1 MAQRR
6 GRATRVSETIAKRIQ
21 RQISSGRLGAGAKLP
36 AEREMA
42 RIHKTSR
49 VSVREAYRSLEE
61 LGILDIRRGADGGA
75 FISKMDHGAVQ
86 RSLSM
91 VLRLGRVSH
100 SELTEARLLI
110 EPPIARLA
118 ARRATAEDV
127 AKLKQVTERQE
138 GALAKRGNYR
148 PSNMLFHRTLAEC
161 AHNLM
166 LSTLMNSL
174 ADLMLE
180 EIVDRVAVPRPVQ
193 EDVCHFHRL
202 IYEAVERH
210 DEETAHRRMLEHVGQ
225 IQEALGESLVRQL
238 AAPSTPADGNGHPA
252 SPATPAA
259 PARTRAAKRPAGR
272 APARR
277 AARPTV

>member
-42 RIHKTSR
+42 RIYKTSR

-61 LGILDIRRGADGGA
+61 LGLLNIRRGADGGA
-75 FISKMDHGAVQ
+75 FINKMDHGAVQ

-91 VLRLGRVSH
+91 VLRLGRMTH
-100 SELTEARLLI
+100 SELTEARLII

-118 ARRATAEDV
+118 ARRASPEDIE
-127 AKLKQVTERQE
+127 KLRVVTDRQE
-138 GALAKRGNYR
+138 AALAKRGNYR
-148 PSNMLFHRTLAEC
+148 PTNMLFHRTLGEC
-161 AHNLM
+161 AHNLPLM
-166 LSTLMNSL
+166 TLMNSL

-180 EIVDRVAVPRPVQ
+180 EIVDKVAVPRPVQ

-202 IYEAVERH
+202 IYEAIERH
-210 DEETAHRRMLEHVGQ
+210 DEETAERLMLDHIGQ
-225 IQEALGESLVRQL
+225 IQGGLRDTMAQQL
-238 AAPSTPADGNGHPA
+238 APAGNGNGNGHGKVIRSLSIVREPRPK
-252 SPATPAA
+252 SRP
-259 PARTRAAKRPAGR
+259 RAAASRRRPEESA
-272 APARR
+272 
-277 AARPTV
+277 

>member
-6 GRATRVSETIAKRIQ
+6 GRTTRVSQTIARRIQ

-91 VLRLGRVSH
+91 VLRLGRVTH

-118 ARRATAEDV
+118 ARRATAEDI
-127 AKLKQVTERQE
+127 AKLKQVTEQQE
-138 GALAKRGNYR
+138 TALAKRGNYR
-148 PSNMLFHRTLAEC
+148 PTNMLFHRTLAEC
-161 AHNLM
+161 AHNLP
-166 LSTLMNSL
+166 LATLMNSL

-180 EIVDRVAVPRPVQ
+180 EIVDKVAVPRPVQ

-210 DEETAHRRMLEHVGQ
+210 DEETAHQRMLEHVGQ
-225 IQEALGESLVRQL
+225 IQGALGESLVRHL
-238 AAPSTPADGNGHPA
+238 GASSLGADGNGN
-252 SPATPAA
+252 
-259 PARTRAAKRPAGR
+259 
-272 APARR
+272 
-277 AARPTV
+277 ARPSLRSSRGARSRHARLTGIV